1 MSSYPQYS
9 ADFFDGKHYVMKGA
23 SPATAPELIRR
34 SFRNWFRPAYP
45 YAYATFRCAH
55 D

>member
-1 MSSYPQYS
+1 
-9 ADFFDGKHYVMKGA
+9 MKGA
-23 SPATAPELIRR
+23 SPATPPELIRR
-34 SFRNWFRPAYP
+34 GFRNWFRASYP